1 VNIWLAAL
9 GYFLAYAPYSA
20 FTKALS
26 SGAAPGVESP
36 ISGIALL
43 PVSTLASVLGMAA
56 FLWGTGWWHA
66 ASTQRVGGVLVPM
79 PTRYTTLSGL
89 CTAVILM
96 TTTLAYT
103 FEGVSIVFVML
114 LMRGGVLVM
123 APLIDRLSGRRVRW
137 FSWVALLLSMSAL
150 VVAFAERAGYDI
162 TVACAVDVGF
172 YLLAYFV
179 RLQFMSRLAKSSD
192 VADNRRFFV
201 EEQLVATPAALV
213 MLGVMALFGPPG
225 VREQL
230 AFGFDG
236 LDAGA
241 GLAWGLVIGLLSQG
255 TGIFGG
261 LILLDGRE
269 NTFCVPVNR
278 ASSILAGVA
287 AAWML
292 VGWLGQPAPGA
303 SELLGAGLVVAAILV
318 LTLGPRYAARRAQS

>member
-26 SGAAPGVESP
+26 SGAAPGVSAP
-36 ISGIALL
+36 ISGLSLL
-43 PVSTLASVLGMAA
+43 PVSTLASFLGMAA
-56 FLWGTGWWHA
+56 FIWGTGWWRA
-66 ASTQRVGGVLVPM
+66 ATIRRLGGLDLPT
-79 PTRYTTLSGL
+79 PTRYTMLSGI
-89 CTAVILM
+89 CTAVILL

-114 LMRGGVLVM
+114 LMRGGVLIM

-137 FSWVALLLSMSAL
+137 FSWVALLLSMFAL
-150 VVAFAERAGYDI
+150 LVLFAERAAYEI
-162 TVACAVDVGF
+162 TLACAVDVGF
-172 YLLAYFV
+172 YLLAYFI
-179 RLQFMSRLAKSSD
+179 RLQFMSRLAKSSA

-201 EEQLVATPAALV
+201 EEQLVATPAALM
-213 MLGVMALFGPPG
+213 MLGL
-225 VREQL
+225 L
-230 AFGFDG
+230 AFLGPAEVSEPFALGFSG

-241 GLAWGLVIGLLSQG
+241 GLAWGILIGLMSQG

-287 AAWML
+287 AAWLL
-292 VGWLGQPAPGA
+292 VAWLGQRPPGA
-303 SELLGAGLVVAAILV
+303 SELLSAGLVVAAILV
-318 LTLGPRYAARRAQS
+318 LTLGPRYGVRSVQT